1 MTDARIVRTR
11 AALHSAITQLAS
23 TKPVPSIS
31 VSELAALAGINRVT
45 FYKHFASPAEV
56 LGSALALDLDST
68 REHYITSAVEHTGD
82 PAQIFTASIDQILD
96 HIDRLRPLYVLS
108 IGSPQ
113 DGTVPSLLSDHFTET
128 ITQYL
133 EQRASWQPPL
143 PEFDRAVVARF
154 FAHGLVGAIQAWVLS
169 GATEHEPF
177 LRSVLMSA
185 PAWWFPTSVSD

>member
-11 AALHSAITQLAS
+11 AALHSAITELAS

-31 VSELAALAGINRVT
+31 VSELATHAGINRVT

-68 REHYITSAVEHTGD
+68 REHYITRYATHSGD
-82 PAQIFTASIDQILD
+82 PVDIFVGSIDQILD

-108 IGSPQ
+108 INTPQ
-113 DGTVPSLLSDHFTET
+113 DGTVPNLLADHFTVT

-133 EQRASWQPPL
+133 QQRESWEPAL

-154 FAHGLVGAIQAWVLS
+154 LAHGLVGAIKAWVLS
-169 GATEHEPF
+169 GSRDHEVC
-177 LRSVLMSA
+177 LRSVVAAA
-185 PAWWFPTSVSD
+185 PAWWFPASE

>member
-11 AALHSAITQLAS
+11 AALHAAITQLAS

-45 FYKHFASPAEV
+45 FYKHFSSPAEV

-68 REHYITSAVEHTGD
+68 REHYISSYAEHSGD
-82 PAQIFTASIDQILD
+82 PVEIFTASIDQILD

-108 IGSPQ
+108 VTTPQ
-113 DGTVPSLLSDHFTET
+113 DGTVPNLLADHFTET
-128 ITQYL
+128 ISQYL
-133 EQRASWQPPL
+133 EQRAAWQPEL

-154 FAHGLVGAIQAWVLS
+154 FAHGLVGAIKAWVQS
-169 GATEHEPF
+169 GSTAHEPF

-185 PAWWFPTSVSD
+185 PAWWFPAAA